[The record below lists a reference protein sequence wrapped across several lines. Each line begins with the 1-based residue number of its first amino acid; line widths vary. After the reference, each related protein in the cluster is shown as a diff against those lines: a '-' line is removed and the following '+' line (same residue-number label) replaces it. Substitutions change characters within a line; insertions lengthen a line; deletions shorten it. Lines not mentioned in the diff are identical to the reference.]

1 MIKKRM
7 FKLTQLLSLISILFL
22 ISCGTAK
29 EAFMNNKKNS
39 TDEFLVKKK
48 APLVMP
54 PNYGDLPI
62 PKVDEDVK
70 DESENDFK
78 NLISKEDIDKEL
90 SEDKSKNKNLEES
103 LLDKI
108 KNN

>member
-1 MIKKRM
+1 M

-62 PKVDEDVK
+62 PKVDEDTK
-70 DESENDFK
+70 DESEFK
-78 NLISKEDIDKEL
+78 NLISKEDIYKEL